1 MLGAICG
8 LTPLTQTMLWA
19 DPFRFAVPEPRRGG
33 LIVAQGKAAE
43 AAALGKK
50 PPHPTSFVS
59 SGLARLW
66 HAKPEEKKEVI
77 LLGPQPRA
85 ALRLPGAIIIS
96 SLRDFSLAR
105 CARIA
110 GELLFCDGQ
119 SFLPAENSP
128 VPGCLSCLLSAT
140 SALNIKWLVRLLRS
154 HRAWHGASIGRSRAN
169 RPARKGQ
176 AKLMADAFP
185 RRRSQRACR
194 GGQRPME
201 I

>member
-1 MLGAICG
+1 
-8 LTPLTQTMLWA
+8 MLWA

-105 CARIA
+105 CARIV
-110 GELLFCDGQ
+110 GERRVQ
-119 SFLPAENSP
+119 
-128 VPGCLSCLLSAT
+128 
-140 SALNIKWLVRLLRS
+140 
-154 HRAWHGASIGRSRAN
+154 
-169 RPARKGQ
+169 
-176 AKLMADAFP
+176 P
-185 RRRSQRACR
+185 RRATGNRKIPRR
-194 GGQRPME
+194 GPGVGWQDWLATRQIMALDESGFPLPDRRGR
-201 I
+201 